1 MLAAPLHAR
10 APPRVSC
17 PARCLAEVRLP
28 GFECDEFRLA
38 LLEQADTGDAAQLL
52 VECFLPLAA
61 VDPKQTAASAAA
73 AAAVPTPPSMPR
85 DDLGLPLSPPL
96 PPLGPA
102 ALARWKVS
110 HKGLHWRVGSRL
122 ERPTLDRSLESSL
135 VLAVQAV
142 ATEQMIACVE
152 LSLRP
157 ADGSLPGEFAPPPL
171 LLRHRKAPLNAYVSN
186 LAVHTDYR
194 RRRLGSR
201 LLGACE
207 DVAAQRW
214 GCRELYLHVAEDN
227 AAGLRMY
234 EARGYV
240 PLPAL
245 DKKPPSPSALVN
257 LYHRK
262 ALPPRRRADAG
273 VVSTEAGAEAGA
285 EAEAVPAVEG
295 DFSLISE
302 DESED
307 EDEGGD
313 EGEEGEEVVEEL
325 SLDISVEEM
334 LAEAAM

>member
-1 MLAAPLHAR
+1 MLAAPLRR
-10 APPRVSC
+10 ASAPSRVSC
-17 PARCLAEVRLP
+17 PARCLAEVQLP
-28 GFECDEFRLA
+28 EFARADEFRLG
-38 LLEQADTGDAAQLL
+38 LLEQADTADAAQLL
-52 VECFLPLAA
+52 VECFLPLTT
-61 VDPKQTAASAAA
+61 VDPSQTAASAAA

-110 HKGLHWRVGSRL
+110 HKVLHLRVSSRL

-135 VLAVQAV
+135 VLAVEAV
-142 ATEQMIACVE
+142 ATKQMIACVE

-171 LLRHRKAPLNAYVSN
+171 LLRHRKAPLNAYISN
-186 LAVHTDYR
+186 LAVHADYR

-234 EARGYV
+234 AARGYV
-240 PLPAL
+240 PPQE
-245 DKKPPSPSALVN
+245 
-257 LYHRK
+257 RC
-262 ALPPRRRADAG
+262 
-273 VVSTEAGAEAGA
+273 
-285 EAEAVPAVEG
+285 
-295 DFSLISE
+295 SLIVLPNQQVLE
-302 DESED
+302 QWHEQ
-307 EDEGGD
+307 GP
-313 EGEEGEEVVEEL
+313 VL
-325 SLDISVEEM
+325 
-334 LAEAAM
+334 